1 MLTSGATIH
10 TYNNRGRMKTGRLAS
25 TGTNT
30 SYVYNALGQ
39 RIRKAGGTRGTV
51 IYMYDEAG
59 HMVGEYNSTG
69 VLVQETVWLGD
80 IPVATLRASGSNVN
94 VFYVHTDQL
103 NTPRKVSR
111 ASDNKLRWS
120 WDSTPFGEGALNEN
134 PEALGV
140 FKYHLRFT
148 GQYFDIETNLHY
160 NYFRDYDTAIGGY
173 IESDPI
179 GLKGGLN
186 TFGYVGGNTLW
197 AVDTFGF
204 DRNFLG
210 WYGPGAASMARQM
223 ETGVV

>member
-10 TYNNRGRMKTGRLAS
+10 TYNNRGRMKTGRPAS

-39 RIRKAGGTRGTV
+39 RIRKAGGTPGTV

-80 IPVATLRASGSNVN
+80 IPVATLRPSGSNVN

-111 ASDNKLRWS
+111 PSDNKLRWS
-120 WDSTPFGEGALNEN
+120 WDPTPFGKGAPNEN
-134 PEALGV
+134 PEALGCSSITCGS
-140 FKYHLRFT
+140 RGST
-148 GQYFDIETNLHY
+148 SI
-160 NYFRDYDTAIGGY
+160 
-173 IESDPI
+173 
-179 GLKGGLN
+179 
-186 TFGYVGGNTLW
+186 
-197 AVDTFGF
+197 
-204 DRNFLG
+204 
-210 WYGPGAASMARQM
+210 
-223 ETGVV
+223 